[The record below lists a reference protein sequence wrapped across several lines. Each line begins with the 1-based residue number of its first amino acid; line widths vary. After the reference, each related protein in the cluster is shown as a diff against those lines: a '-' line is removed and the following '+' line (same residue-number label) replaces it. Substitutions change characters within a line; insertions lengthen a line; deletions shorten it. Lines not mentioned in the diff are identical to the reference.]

1 MSTRITLWY
10 SEDLHLYQDGF
21 DDENVYLEIRS
32 QYFDA
37 LVVKIP
43 LSAWKEMRQHTIQPA
58 ERFMDMTDEELLLE
72 AEREVDE
79 HRARLAAQPDSKLN
93 GLFGIFTFGSAE
105 STRDEMVRNFLR
117 AYRPLLADSLTSSS
131 GSDD

>member
-43 LSAWKEMRQHTIQPA
+43 LSAWK
-58 ERFMDMTDEELLLE
+58 
-72 AEREVDE
+72 
-79 HRARLAAQPDSKLN
+79 AA
-93 GLFGIFTFGSAE
+93 
-105 STRDEMVRNFLR
+105 
-117 AYRPLLADSLTSSS
+117 TSSVMRTIS
-131 GSDD
+131 RRRCVRKVRYFVWLFILGR